1 MCPSSPSAWQIW
13 SWADPFP
20 SLSKKLFYFV
30 KKGLLQTAP
39 KRDRRSRKGPP
50 ISFFCNIQPSM
61 PPRWDGNGHS
71 APCRPV
77 IDRPSPLRPLLR
89 SASGAAGALCAKIIE
104 ACCAQDCRLSRRPEE
119 VLNIMRN
126 APAKPLCKGPRAVFL
141 PLHCRLRRSNVLCHK
156 VHFSQ
161 GQVLCHSAM
170 PAISEQK
177 NGQTKAGCVPK
188 DTPCQFI
195 CISQCA
201 LRPAQNA
208 LRARKRPGEGSY
220 FLKVRT
226 PLR

>member
-50 ISFFCNIQPSM
+50 ISFFATYSL
-61 PPRWDGNGHS
+61 RY
-71 APCRPV
+71 RPV
-77 IDRPSPLRPLLR
+77 MDRLSPLRPLRR

-126 APAKPLCKGPRAVFL
+126 APAKPLCKGPRAVVL
-141 PLHCRLRRSNVLCHK
+141 PLHCLPRRSNALCHK

-161 GQVLCHSAM
+161 WQVLCHSAM

-177 NGQTKAGCVPK
+177 TARQKQGAPRRTHPASLFN
-188 DTPCQFI
+188 
-195 CISQCA
+195 ISQCA
-201 LRPAQNA
+201 LRPAQSA
-208 LRARKRPGEGSY
+208 LRARKRPGEG
-220 FLKVRT
+220 FLT
-226 PLR
+226 S

>member
-1 MCPSSPSAWQIW
+1 MCPSSPSAWQTW

-50 ISFFCNIQPSM
+50 ISFLCNIQSSM

-77 IDRPSPLRPLLR
+77 IDRLSPLRPLLR

-104 ACCAQDCRLSRRPEE
+104 ACCAQDCRLNRRPEE

-126 APAKPLCKGPRAVFL
+126 APQSPCARGREQSSFRCIA
-141 PLHCRLRRSNVLCHK
+141 C
-156 VHFSQ
+156 
-161 GQVLCHSAM
+161 
-170 PAISEQK
+170 PAALTRCAIK
-177 NGQTKAGCVPK
+177 
-188 DTPCQFI
+188 
-195 CISQCA
+195 CIFRIGKFFVIPQC
-201 LRPAQNA
+201 PPSPNK
-208 LRARKRPGEGSY
+208 KRPDKSRVRPEGHTLPVYLYLTMCAETGAKRPQSAETT
-220 FLKVRT
+220 R
-226 PLR
+226 

>member
-30 KKGLLQTAP
+30 KNGLLQTAP

-161 GQVLCHSAM
+161 WQVLCHSAM

>member
-1 MCPSSPSAWQIW
+1 MCPSSPSAWPIW

-50 ISFFCNIQPSM
+50 ISFF
-61 PPRWDGNGHS
+61 
-71 APCRPV
+71 APYSLRCRPV
-77 IDRPSPLRPLLR
+77 IDRLSPLRPLHR

-104 ACCAQDCRLSRRPEE
+104 ACRAQDCRLSRRPEE

-126 APAKPLCKGPRAVFL
+126 APAKPLCKGPRAVVL
-141 PLHCRLRRSNVLCHK
+141 PLHCLLRRSNALCHK

-161 GQVLCHSAM
+161 WQVLCHSAM

-177 NGQTKAGCVPK
+177 TARQKQGAPRRTHPASL
-188 DTPCQFI
+188 FI
-195 CISQCA
+195 SH
-201 LRPAQNA
+201 N
-208 LRARKRPGEGSY
+208 
-220 FLKVRT
+220 VR
-226 PLR
+226 

>member
-1 MCPSSPSAWQIW
+1 MCPSSPLAWQIW
-13 SWADPFP
+13 SWADSFP

-77 IDRPSPLRPLLR
+77 IDRLSPLRPLLR

-104 ACCAQDCRLSRRPEE
+104 ACCAQDCRLNRRPEE

-126 APAKPLCKGPRAVFL
+126 APQSPCARGREQSSFRCIACPAALTRCAIKCIFRNGKFFVIPQCPPSPNKKRPDKSRVRPEGHTLPVYLYLTMCAETGAKHP
-141 PLHCRLRRSNVLCHK
+141 
-156 VHFSQ
+156 
-161 GQVLCHSAM
+161 
-170 PAISEQK
+170 
-177 NGQTKAGCVPK
+177 
-188 DTPCQFI
+188 
-195 CISQCA
+195 
-201 LRPAQNA
+201 QNA
-208 LRARKRPGEGSY
+208 ETTR
-220 FLKVRT
+220 
-226 PLR
+226 

>member
-13 SWADPFP
+13 SWADLFP

-50 ISFFCNIQPSM
+50 ISFFATYSLRCQ
-61 PPRWDGNGHS
+61 
-71 APCRPV
+71 PV
-77 IDRPSPLRPLLR
+77 IDRLSPLRPLLR

-104 ACCAQDCRLSRRPEE
+104 ACRAQDCGLSRRSEE
-119 VLNIMRN
+119 VLNVRN
-126 APAKPLCKGPRAVFL
+126 TPAKPLCKGPQAVFFPPHCL
-141 PLHCRLRRSNVLCHK
+141 PRRSNALCHK

-161 GQVLCHSAM
+161 WQVLCHSAM

-177 NGQTKAGCVPK
+177 TARQKQGAPRRTHPASLFN
-188 DTPCQFI
+188 
-195 CISQCA
+195 ISQCA
-201 LRPAQNA
+201 LRPAQSA

>member
-50 ISFFCNIQPSM
+50 ISFLHLQPSM

-77 IDRPSPLRPLLR
+77 IDRLSPLRPLLR
-89 SASGAAGALCAKIIE
+89 SASGAAEALCAKIIE
-104 ACCAQDCRLSRRPEE
+104 ACRAQDCRLSRRPEE

-126 APAKPLCKGPRAVFL
+126 APAKPLCKGPRAVVL
-141 PLHCRLRRSNVLCHK
+141 PLHCLPRRSNALCHK

-161 GQVLCHSAM
+161 WQVLCHSAM

-177 NGQTKAGCVPK
+177 TARQKQGAPRRTHPASL
-188 DTPCQFI
+188 FI
-195 CISQCA
+195 SH
-201 LRPAQNA
+201 N
-208 LRARKRPGEGSY
+208 
-220 FLKVRT
+220 VR
-226 PLR
+226 

>member
-1 MCPSSPSAWQIW
+1 MCPSSPLAWQIW

-126 APAKPLCKGPRAVFL
+126 TPAKSLCKGPQAVFL
-141 PLHCRLRRSNVLCHK
+141 PLHCLPCRSNALCIK
-156 VHFSQ
+156 CIFRNGKFFVIPQCPPSPNKKTARQKQ
-161 GQVLCHSAM
+161 GAPRRTH
-170 PAISEQK
+170 PASLSVSH
-177 NGQTKAGCVPK
+177 N
-188 DTPCQFI
+188 
-195 CISQCA
+195 
-201 LRPAQNA
+201 
-208 LRARKRPGEGSY
+208 
-220 FLKVRT
+220 VR
-226 PLR
+226 

>member
-13 SWADPFP
+13 SWADSFP

-50 ISFFCNIQPSM
+50 ISFFAPYSLRAAPLGWERSFRPM
-61 PPRWDGNGHS
+61 PACHRS
-71 APCRPV
+71 AV
-77 IDRPSPLRPLLR
+77 PLRPLLR

-104 ACCAQDCRLSRRPEE
+104 ACCAQDCRLSQRPEE

-126 APAKPLCKGPRAVFL
+126 TPAKPLCKGPQAVVL
-141 PLHCRLRRSNVLCHK
+141 PLHCLPRRSNALCHK

-161 GQVLCHSAM
+161 WQVLCHSAM

-177 NGQTKAGCVPK
+177 TARQKQGAPRRTH
-188 DTPCQFI
+188 
-195 CISQCA
+195 
-201 LRPAQNA
+201 PAS
-208 LRARKRPGEGSY
+208 LFTSY
-220 FLKVRT
+220 NVR
-226 PLR
+226 

>member
-20 SLSKKLFYFV
+20 SLSKKLLYFV

-50 ISFFCNIQPSM
+50 ISFFCNIHPSI
-61 PPRWDGNGHS
+61 PACHRS
-71 APCRPV
+71 AV
-77 IDRPSPLRPLLR
+77 LLRSLRR

-104 ACCAQDCRLSRRPEE
+104 ACRAQDCRLSRRSEE

-126 APAKPLCKGPRAVFL
+126 APAKPLCKEPRAVVL
-141 PLHCRLRRSNVLCHK
+141 PLHCLPRRSNVLCHK

-161 GQVLCHSAM
+161 WQVLCHSAM

-177 NGQTKAGCVPK
+177 TARQKQGAPRRTHPASL
-188 DTPCQFI
+188 FI
-195 CISQCA
+195 
-201 LRPAQNA
+201 
-208 LRARKRPGEGSY
+208 SY
-220 FLKVRT
+220 NVR
-226 PLR
+226 

>member
-50 ISFFCNIQPSM
+50 ISFLHLQPSM

-104 ACCAQDCRLSRRPEE
+104 ACRAQDCRLNRRPEK

-126 APAKPLCKGPRAVFL
+126 APTKPLCKGPRAVFL
-141 PLHCRLRRSNVLCHK
+141 PLHCLPRGSNALCHK

-161 GQVLCHSAM
+161 WQVLCHSAM

-177 NGQTKAGCVPK
+177 TARQKQGAPRRTHLASL
-188 DTPCQFI
+188 FI
-195 CISQCA
+195 
-201 LRPAQNA
+201 
-208 LRARKRPGEGSY
+208 SY
-220 FLKVRT
+220 NVR
-226 PLR
+226 

>member
-50 ISFFCNIQPSM
+50 ISFLQHTAFV

-77 IDRPSPLRPLLR
+77 IDRLSR
-89 SASGAAGALCAKIIE
+89 SGLFSGRHPERQELFCAKIIE
-104 ACCAQDCRLSRRPEE
+104 ACRAQDCRLSQQPEE

-126 APAKPLCKGPRAVFL
+126 APAKPLCKGPRAIVL
-141 PLHCRLRRSNVLCHK
+141 PLHCLPRRSNALCHK

-161 GQVLCHSAM
+161 WQVLCHSAM

-177 NGQTKAGCVPK
+177 TARQKQGASRRTHPASL
-188 DTPCQFI
+188 FI
-195 CISQCA
+195 SH
-201 LRPAQNA
+201 N
-208 LRARKRPGEGSY
+208 
-220 FLKVRT
+220 VR
-226 PLR
+226 

>member
-50 ISFFCNIQPSM
+50 ISFLHLQPSM
-61 PPRWDGNGHS
+61 PACHRS
-71 APCRPV
+71 AV
-77 IDRPSPLRPLLR
+77 PLRPLRR
-89 SASGAAGALCAKIIE
+89 SASGAAGVLCAKIIE
-104 ACCAQDCRLSRRPEE
+104 ACSTQDCRLSQRPEE

-126 APAKPLCKGPRAVFL
+126 APAKPLCKGPQAVVL
-141 PLHCRLRRSNVLCHK
+141 PLHCLPRRSNALCHK

-161 GQVLCHSAM
+161 WQVLCHSAM

-177 NGQTKAGCVPK
+177 TARQKQGAPRRTH
-188 DTPCQFI
+188 
-195 CISQCA
+195 
-201 LRPAQNA
+201 PAS
-208 LRARKRPGEGSY
+208 LFTSY
-220 FLKVRT
+220 NVR
-226 PLR
+226 

>member
-50 ISFFCNIQPSM
+50 ISFLHLQPSM
-61 PPRWDGNGHS
+61 PPRWAGTGHS

-77 IDRPSPLRPLLR
+77 IDRLSPLRPLLR
-89 SASGAAGALCAKIIE
+89 SVSGAAGALCAKIIE
-104 ACCAQDCRLSRRPEE
+104 ACRAQDCRLSQRPEE

-126 APAKPLCKGPRAVFL
+126 APAKPLCKEPQAVVL
-141 PLHCRLRRSNVLCHK
+141 PLHCLPRRSNALCHK

-161 GQVLCHSAM
+161 WQVLCHSAM

-177 NGQTKAGCVPK
+177 TARQKQGAPRRAH
-188 DTPCQFI
+188 PASLFI
-195 CISQCA
+195 SH
-201 LRPAQNA
+201 N
-208 LRARKRPGEGSY
+208 
-220 FLKVRT
+220 VR
-226 PLR
+226 